1 MRIGSLL
8 AAGAMA
14 WSVFIGAVSANGV
27 PDWVPET
34 GEFAVCLSPMEPT
47 VFPLQCSDRAPS
59 GSGNEEAL
67 SRE

>member
-14 WSVFIGAVSANGV
+14 WTMLVGAVSTNDVPDGV
-27 PDWVPET
+27 PQT
-34 GEFAVCLSPMEPT
+34 GEFAVCLIPMEPT

-59 GSGNEEAL
+59 GSSSEEVL
-67 SRE
+67 GGE

>member
-14 WSVFIGAVSANGV
+14 WAVFVGPASTNGV
-27 PDWVPET
+27 PDWVSRT
-34 GEFAVCLSPMEPT
+34 GELVACLIPMEPT

-59 GSGNEEAL
+59 GSGSEEV
-67 SRE
+67 SSGE

>member
-14 WSVFIGAVSANGV
+14 WAVFVGAVSTNGV
-27 PDWVPET
+27 PDGVPQT
-34 GEFAVCLSPMEPT
+34 GEFAVCLIPMEPT
-47 VFPLQCSDRAPS
+47 VFPLQCSDHAPS
-59 GSGNEEAL
+59 GSSSEEVS